1 LICDVETAVVASPV
15 GDCGA
20 VGVLVELVVADAIL
34 DGELVPIALIA
45 DTR

>member
-1 LICDVETAVVASPV
+1 MRFFDRSTECIVRETCAV
-15 GDCGA
+15 
-20 VGVLVELVVADAIL
+20 VELVGADAIL